1 MAGQLLGNGGFETGT
16 ASPWTADDK
25 VASNNAREV
34 PHSGTR
40 FAFIGI
46 EASGR

>member
-1 MAGQLLGNGGFETGT
+1 MVGRLLGNGGFETGT
-16 ASPWTADDK
+16 ASPWTADGK
-25 VASNNAREV
+25 VASRNGREV

-46 EASGR
+46 EAGGL